1 MPAASR
7 STPVPVAVPGPDTPV
22 TALAGVG
29 PRQAQRLQRLG
40 IGTVRDLLF
49 HLPRRYEDTREV
61 HPLRDLRPGPE
72 AQTVHARVL
81 RISMRPA
88 RNRRMMLIQAD
99 LEDDGARASAIWFN
113 QPFLVKQ
120 IGSGDE
126 LLLSGKVEYGNRGL
140 TLRNPTF
147 ERVRPDQRH
156 VGRLVPVYPETEGL
170 TSRFLRERIEPLL
183 PVALQLD
190 DPLPPDVLAAENLMP
205 LAEAL
210 RQVHYPD
217 DPTLLAR
224 ARERLAF
231 EEMFLLQLAVQRA
244 KRRRLAGEG
253 IVIPYDH
260 DKAREFAE
268 SLPFRLT
275 DDQRRAAHRI
285 LLDMESPGPMNRLL
299 QGDVGSGKTAVAAMA
314 AFMAHQAG
322 YQTAFMAP
330 TEILARQHNATLT
343 RLLDPHGISVRLLA
357 GSTTQKARREVLAGI
372 AAGHDS
378 VLVGT
383 HALIEDEV
391 VLARLGLVVVDEQHR
406 FGIVQRQRLRAKSP
420 LMPNFL
426 AMTATPIPR
435 SLALTMY
442 GDVDSS
448 EIRQLPPGRLP
459 VVTQVVPP
467 HQRDQAYDFVRQ
479 QVGEGR
485 QVFVICPL
493 IEESD
498 KLEVR
503 SAVQEYE
510 RLRDDVFPDLRVE
523 LLHGR
528 MPGKEKDERMQRF
541 ATHEADILV
550 STSVVEVGVD
560 VPNATVMMIEGA
572 ERFGLAQLH
581 QFRGRV
587 GRGAHA
593 SYCLVLQGSPDED
606 GAARLRALA
615 ETSSGFDL
623 AEYDLR
629 LRGPGD
635 VLSSEMRQHGLP
647 NVAVGDLLDQ
657 VFIARASDAAA
668 LRLDADPDL
677 ATHPPLT
684 RRMGRYADVYDL
696 D

>member
-1 MPAASR
+1 MPVTSR
-7 STPVPVAVPGPDTPV
+7 PTPVAVPGPDTPV
-22 TALAGVG
+22 TELAHVTA
-29 PRQAQRLQRLG
+29 RHASRLEKLG
-40 IGTVRDLLF
+40 LRTVRDLLF

-72 AQTVHARVL
+72 TQTVHARVR

-88 RNRRMMLIQAD
+88 RNRRMMLIEAD

-147 ERVRPDQRH
+147 ERVRADQRH

-183 PVALQLD
+183 PVALQID
-190 DPLPPDVLAAENLMP
+190 DPLLPRVLADENLMP
-205 LAEAL
+205 IADAL

-217 DPTLLAR
+217 DPEQLQR
-224 ARERLAF
+224 ARERIAF

-253 IVIPYDH
+253 IVIPYDR
-260 DKAREFAE
+260 DRAREFAD

-275 DDQRRAAHRI
+275 DSQRRAAHRI
-285 LLDMESPGPMNRLL
+285 LLDMDSPGPMNRLL
-299 QGDVGSGKTAVAAMA
+299 QGDVGSGKTVVAAMA

-343 RLLDPHGISVRLLA
+343 TLLEPHGISVRLLA
-357 GSTTQKARREVLAGI
+357 GSTTQRARREVLAGI

-406 FGIVQRQRLRAKSP
+406 FGIVQRQKLRAKSP

-448 EIRQLPPGRLP
+448 EIRELPPGRLP
-459 VVTQVVPP
+459 VITQVVPP
-467 HQRDQAYDFVRQ
+467 QARDEAYAFVRQ
-479 QVGEGR
+479 QVMEGR

-510 RLRDDVFPDLRVE
+510 RLRDEVFPDLRVE

-528 MPGKEKDERMQRF
+528 MPAREKDERMQRF
-541 ATHEADILV
+541 ATHQADILV

-593 SYCLVLQGSPDED
+593 SYCLLLQGSPDEE
-606 GAARLRALA
+606 GAGRLDAVA
-615 ETSSGFDL
+615 ATTSGFDL
-623 AEYDLR
+623 AEIDLR

-657 VFIARASDAAA
+657 ALIARVSDAAS
-668 LRLDADPDL
+668 RWLDMDPDL
-677 ATHPPLT
+677 ASHPALT
-684 RRMGRYADVYDL
+684 RRMGRYAGVYDL

>member
-1 MPAASR
+1 MPVASR
-7 STPVPVAVPGPDTPV
+7 PTPVAVPGPETPV
-22 TALAGVG
+22 TGLPGVG
-29 PRQAQRLQRLG
+29 PRQAQRLERLG
-40 IGTVRDLLF
+40 IATVRDLLF
-49 HLPRRYEDTREV
+49 HLPRRHEDSREV

-72 AQTVHARVL
+72 VQTVHARVL

-88 RNRRMMLIQAD
+88 RHRRMMLVEAD

-113 QPFLVKQ
+113 QPFLLKQ
-120 IGSGDE
+120 IGGGDE
-126 LLLSGKVEYGNRGL
+126 LLLSGKVEMGNRGL

-183 PVALQLD
+183 PVAQQIEDTLPGPVLAEED
-190 DPLPPDVLAAENLMP
+190 LLPLP
-205 LAEAL
+205 EAL

-217 DPTLLAR
+217 DPATLDR
-224 ARERLAF
+224 ARERIAF
-231 EEMFLLQLAVQRA
+231 EELFLLQLAVQRA
-244 KRRRLAGEG
+244 KRRRMAGAG
-253 IVIPYDH
+253 VVIPYDA
-260 DKAREFAE
+260 DRAREFSA
-268 SLPFRLT
+268 SLPFQLT
-275 DDQRRAAHRI
+275 DSQRRAAHRI
-285 LLDMESPGPMNRLL
+285 LQDMAADGPMNRLL
-299 QGDVGSGKTAVAAMA
+299 QGDVGSGKTVVAAMA
-314 AFMAHQAG
+314 AHMAHQAG

-330 TEILARQHNATLT
+330 TEILARQHNATLN
-343 RLLDPHGISVRLLA
+343 RLLEPHGISVRLLA
-357 GSTTQKARREVLAGI
+357 GSTTQRARREVLAGI
-372 AAGHDS
+372 AAGHDT

-406 FGIVQRQRLRAKSP
+406 FGIVQRQRLRAKAP
-420 LMPNFL
+420 VMPNFL

-448 EIRQLPPGRLP
+448 EIRELPPGRRP
-459 VVTQVVPP
+459 VRTEVVAP
-467 HQRDQAYDFVRQ
+467 HARDQAYAEVREQVRQ
-479 QVGEGR
+479 GR

-498 KLEVR
+498 KLEVK

-510 RLRDDVFPDLRVE
+510 RLRDEVFPELRVE

-528 MPGKEKDERMQRF
+528 MPAREKDERMQRF
-541 ATHEADILV
+541 ATHQADILV

-560 VPNATVMMIEGA
+560 VPNATVMLIEGA

-587 GRGAHA
+587 GRAEHE
-593 SYCLVLQGSPDED
+593 SVCLLLQGSPDDE
-606 GAARLRALA
+606 GSARLRAVA

-623 AEYDLR
+623 AEIDLR

-657 VFIARASDAAA
+657 AMIARVSGAAS
-668 LRLDADPDL
+668 RWLDADPEL
-677 ATHPPLT
+677 ASHPPLT
-684 RRMGRYADVYDL
+684 RRMGRYAEVYDL

>member
-1 MPAASR
+1 MPVVPPAA
-7 STPVPVAVPGPDTPV
+7 PVAVPGPDTPV
-22 TALAGVG
+22 IALAGVG
-29 PRQAQRLQRLG
+29 PRQAARLERLG
-40 IGTVRDLLF
+40 IATVRDLLF

-61 HPLRDLRPGPE
+61 HPLRDLRPGPD
-72 AQTVHARVL
+72 AQTVHARVQ

-88 RNRRMMLIQAD
+88 RNRRMMLIEAD

-126 LLLSGKVEYGNRGL
+126 LLLSGKVELGNRGL

-183 PVALQLD
+183 PVALQID
-190 DPLPPDVLAAENLMP
+190 DPLPPRLLAEENLMP

-217 DPTLLAR
+217 DPTLLDR

-231 EEMFLLQLAVQRA
+231 EEMFLLQIAVQRA
-244 KRRRLAGEG
+244 KRRRMAGAG
-253 IVIPYDH
+253 AVIPYDREQ
-260 DKAREFAE
+260 ARVFAE
-268 SLPFRLT
+268 SLPFKFT
-275 DDQRRAAHRI
+275 EDQRRAAHRI
-285 LLDMESPGPMNRLL
+285 LLDMAADGPMNRLL
-299 QGDVGSGKTAVAAMA
+299 QGDVGSGKTVVAAMA
-314 AFMAHQAG
+314 ATMAHHAD

-330 TEILARQHNATLT
+330 TEILARQHHATLT
-343 RLLDPHGISVRLLA
+343 KLLEPHGISVRLLA
-357 GSTTQKARREVLAGI
+357 GSTTAKARREVLAGV

-406 FGIVQRQRLRAKSP
+406 FGIVQRQRLRAKSAV
-420 LMPNFL
+420 MPNFL

-448 EIRQLPPGRLP
+448 EIRELPPGRQP
-459 VVTQVVPP
+459 VQTQVVPP
-467 HQRDQAYDFVRQ
+467 HQRDQAYAFVREQVQ
-479 QVGEGR
+479 QGR

-510 RLRDDVFPDLRVE
+510 RLRDEVFPDLRVE

-541 ATHEADILV
+541 ATHQADILV

-560 VPNATVMMIEGA
+560 VANATVMMIEGA

-593 SYCLVLQGSPDED
+593 SYCLLLQGGPDEE
-606 GAARLRALA
+606 GAGRLRAVA

-623 AEYDLR
+623 AEIDLR

-657 VFIARASDAAA
+657 AMIRRVSDAAG
-668 LRLDADPDL
+668 RWLDLDPDL
-677 ATHPPLT
+677 VSHPPLT
-684 RRMGRYADVYDL
+684 QRMGRYAGVYDL